1 MQYCLYI
8 RCVTKYLKTRRK
20 REKEFKEDG
29 SKKKEAK
36 SRE

>member
-8 RCVTKYLKTRRK
+8 PCVTKYVKTRKK
-20 REKEFKEDG
+20 REKGFKEDG